1 MPYRHSDDEVVERR
15 VRAGRR
21 AAASLIDSGR
31 SVVSPVVSFH
41 ETIQQEDTVPEDFEY
56 WETMIEEMIVLSERV
71 YVVMMP
77 GYERSQGVKQEIKL
91 ARKYNR
97 PVSHKSL
104 EYFEIEDFV
113 NR

>member
-1 MPYRHSDDEVVERR
+1 MIFLAMPYRHSDTEVVERR

-41 ETIQQEDTVPEDFEY
+41 ETIQQEDAVPKDFEY

-71 YVVMMP
+71 YVIMMP
-77 GYERSQGVKQEIKL
+77 GYEDSEGVEREIEL
-91 ARKYNR
+91 ARKYKR
-97 PVSHKSL
+97 PVSYKSV
-104 EYFEIEDFV
+104 EYFGID
-113 NR
+113 